1 MLLIL
6 LPPIVISL
14 LLCVLCSTACI
25 TVSEHGTLSGYVVLS
40 FILMFYGGPMS
51 FMYLRTT
58 YAETRNVLVNTVAFI
73 SNIDKQ
79 FALAV
84 TNRVINPK
92 NSETKQR

>member
-1 MLLIL
+1 
-6 LPPIVISL
+6 
-14 LLCVLCSTACI
+14 
-25 TVSEHGTLSGYVVLS
+25 
-40 FILMFYGGPMS
+40 MS

-84 TNRVINPK
+84 TNAVIKPK
-92 NSETKQR
+92 STPKLRRGD

>member
-1 MLLIL
+1 
-6 LPPIVISL
+6 
-14 LLCVLCSTACI
+14 
-25 TVSEHGTLSGYVVLS
+25 
-40 FILMFYGGPMS
+40 MFYGGPMS